1 MNYEN
6 NVKIITQ
13 QDLIESGCM
22 DFKAAAEVIEKS
34 FISYKQGKTL
44 FPDKVSVIF
53 DEETQ
58 DRINCLPAAM
68 LDDKVYGV
76 KWVSVFP
83 QNPHK
88 YNKPNLS
95 AVSILSE
102 LETGFPIAFM
112 STTMCSNIRTACVG
126 AVAAKYLAKR
136 NSKTIGFIGAGEQA
150 KSHFL
155 AMKALYPNISV
166 CKVSS
171 RTKESEFNFIKQMKN
186 FYPDVEYISC
196 NCDYK
201 KAALDSDIIITAI
214 SGQEKILQADWISE
228 GAFYCHVAGLEDDF
242 AVAKKANKI
251 VCDRWETV
259 KHRTQTISQM
269 YKLGIL
275 NDSDIY
281 GDLYEIITGDKKG
294 RETEAEFIYFNSVG
308 LSFLD
313 TALAYWMYK
322 KAVKNGKG
330 ISVELTEKSMF
341 DYHVEDLH

>member
-1 MNYEN
+1 MDYTNR
-6 NVKIITQ
+6 VRILSQ
-13 QDLIESGCM
+13 QDLIESDCM
-22 DFKAAAEVIEKS
+22 DFKTAAEVIEHA
-34 FISYKQGKTL
+34 FIDYADGRTL

-53 DEETQ
+53 DEITQ

-68 LDDKVYGV
+68 LNDKIYGM

-112 STTMCSNIRTACVG
+112 STTMCSNIRTASVG
-126 AVAAKYLAKR
+126 AVAAKYLAKS

-155 AMKALYPNISV
+155 AMKSMFPTLKI

-171 RTKESEFNFIKQMKN
+171 RSSQSENKFIEQMRK
-186 FYPDVEYISC
+186 FYPDVDYVAC
-196 NCDYK
+196 NSNYMAAVCD
-201 KAALDSDIIITAI
+201 ADIIVTAI
-214 SGQEKILQADWISE
+214 SGQEEILKADWIRN
-228 GAFYCHVAGLEDDF
+228 GAFYCHVAGLEDEF
-242 AVAKKANKI
+242 AVAKKADKI

-269 YKLGIL
+269 YKQKLL
-275 NDSDIY
+275 QDHDIY
-281 GDLYEIITGDKKG
+281 GDLYEIITGKKKG
-294 RETEAEFIYFNSVG
+294 REDDSEFIYFNSVG

-322 KAVKNGKG
+322 KAVAKGKG
-330 ISVELTEKSMF
+330 LDVVLTDKSMF
-341 DYHVEDLH
+341 E